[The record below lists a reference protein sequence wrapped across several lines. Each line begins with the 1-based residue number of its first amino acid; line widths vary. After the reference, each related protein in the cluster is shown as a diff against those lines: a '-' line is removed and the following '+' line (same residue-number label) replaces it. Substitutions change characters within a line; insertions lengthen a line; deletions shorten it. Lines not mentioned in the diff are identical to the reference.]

1 MRTGSQDIQP
11 HAQAPPRLLFKLL
24 NPLMRALLRS
34 PLHHLVSARL
44 LLLTVTGR
52 RTGKRYTIPLGYA
65 QVGRT
70 LYSGT
75 EGRWATNLRGGAPV
89 TVTLKGDR
97 LPASAAVI
105 ADVDG
110 MAAAYR
116 AIHAASPGYARALAR
131 STGISFGAGGEVPRD
146 EVARAQAASHVVIR
160 TTLTEP

>member
-1 MRTGSQDIQP
+1 MGTGSQDNQP
-11 HAQAPPRLLFKLL
+11 HAQTPPQLLFKLL
-24 NPLMRALLRS
+24 NPLIRALLRS
-34 PLHHLVSARL
+34 PVHHLVSARL

-75 EGRWATNLRGGAPV
+75 EGRWATNLRSGAPV

-105 ADVDG
+105 DDVDG

-116 AIHAASPGYARALAR
+116 TIYAASPGYARALAR
-131 STGISFGAGGEVPRD
+131 STGVSFGAGGEAPRD
-146 EVARAQAASHVVIR
+146 DVARAQTAGHVVIR
-160 TTLTEP
+160 TILPEA